1 MSESEQEEENEED
14 IGDDLSF
21 SHNSWITHVKY
32 NTKSK
37 RMMVNTQ
44 KGDSYELEGVSLE
57 TYLEFASA
65 PSKGSYFNRN
75 LKGKY
80 SHKYFE

>member
-1 MSESEQEEENEED
+1 MSKPEEEEEEV
-14 IGDDLSF
+14 GEDLSF
-21 SHNSWITHVKY
+21 SHDSWIIHVKY

-37 RMMVNTQ
+37 LMMVNTQ
-44 KGDSYELEGVSLE
+44 KGSYELEGVSLE

-80 SHKYFE
+80 SHKYFD